1 MAIDLEKNAFFDYES
16 KLQVVPLSVAEK
28 AVKEAIEESQ
38 MKQLDEA
45 IATLSRELTSIKPDL
60 RKLDDIN
67 L

>member
-28 AVKEAIEESQ
+28 AVKEAVEESQ

-60 RKLDDIN
+60 SKLDDIN

>member
-16 KLQVVPLSVAEK
+16 KLQVVPLSVAQK
-28 AVKEAIEESQ
+28 AVQEAVEASQ

-60 RKLDDIN
+60 STLDDIEI
-67 L
+67 

>member
-16 KLQVVPLSVAEK
+16 KLQVVPLSVAQK
-28 AVKEAIEESQ
+28 AVEEAVEASQ

-60 RKLDDIN
+60 STLDDIE